1 MKGNAL
7 RSGTASSGL
16 LAVLMLSAGPV
27 LAQGGDSAEGEVRAT
42 VAAFKTALRSGDGE
56 AALALLHPGVRIYE
70 AGHAETKEEYAVGHL
85 SGDMTFLSAVE
96 MTTGRD
102 EVVVGGE
109 MALYASEYTT
119 RGEFRGRE
127 IDSRGT
133 ETMVLLRTPAGWR
146 IRQIHWSSR

>member
-1 MKGNAL
+1 MKRST
-7 RSGTASSGL
+7 RSGEALTGV

-27 LAQGGDSAEGEVRAT
+27 LAQGGESAEGEVRET

-56 AALALLHPGVRIYE
+56 AALALLHPDVRIYE
-70 AGHAETKEEYAVGHL
+70 AGRAETKEEYAAGHL
-85 SGDMTFLSAVE
+85 SGDMAFLSAVE

-102 EVVVGGE
+102 EVVVEGE
-109 MALYASEYTT
+109 MVLYVSEYAT

-133 ETMVLLRTPAGWR
+133 ETMVLMRTPAGWR
-146 IRQIHWSSR
+146 IRHIHWSSR